1 MEPRNLAL
9 TKNGVKDIARS
20 RFFNSLLTFQRD
32 SGKEERKKKVF
43 SLLDERT
50 FSRSRSKS
58 SWKKK
63 GREEKRVESSGE
75 KAFKMRSLDC

>member
-32 SGKEERKKKVF
+32 SRKEERKKKFFHF
-43 SLLDERT
+43 SMKEPFQEAEAKAVGKR
-50 FSRSRSKS
+50 K
-58 SWKKK
+58 
-63 GREEKRVESSGE
+63 EEKRKEL
-75 KAFKMRSLDC
+75 KAAKRRRSK